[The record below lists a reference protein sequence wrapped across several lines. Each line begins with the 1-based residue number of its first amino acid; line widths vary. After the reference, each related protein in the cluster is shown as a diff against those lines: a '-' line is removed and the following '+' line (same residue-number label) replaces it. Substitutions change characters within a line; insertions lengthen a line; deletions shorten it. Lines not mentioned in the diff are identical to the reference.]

1 MNKLIAFV
9 GMPGSGKTEAT
20 VYLQS
25 KGFVRIRFGDIVEEE
40 VKKRKLQINEKNER
54 MIREELREKYGMEAM
69 AKLNIPKIENALK
82 KKNVVIDGL
91 YSWEEYLLLKR
102 IFPEMIVIAV
112 YSSPKTRYKRLGK
125 RPIRPLKVDECI
137 TRDYSQLED
146 LHTGGPIAMADY
158 TIINEGTLAELKRNV
173 DKILKSLS

>member
-20 VYLQS
+20 TYLQE
-25 KGFVRIRFGDIVEEE
+25 KGFVRIRFGDIVEDE
-40 VKKRKLQINEKNER
+40 VKKRNLQVNEKNER

-102 IFPEMIVIAV
+102 RFPEMIIIAV
-112 YSSPKTRYKRLGK
+112 YSSPKTRYKRLGS

-173 DKILKSLS
+173 DKILKSLR